1 MNCGLEMPFL
11 SLDALNEAALATV
24 IVEKP
29 EAQVIRPPRIV
40 ALRQIEVA
48 CAPEDTDNDE
58 LTEISSQELECHIY
72 DAEYTAVRRRETLR
86 DARAGIVLT
95 IIGVLS
101 LGILIWFAFWG
112 IPVTVTIIWALITG
126 ILILL
131 AITSWIWF
139 GLRVARRGRD
149 R

>member
-1 MNCGLEMPFL
+1 MPFL
-11 SLDALNEAALATV
+11 TLDALNEAALATV

-29 EAQVIRPPRIV
+29 EAQITRPPRVV
-40 ALRQIEVA
+40 ALRQAEAA
-48 CAPEDTDNDE
+48 CGPEDTDNDE

-72 DAEYTAVRRRETLR
+72 DAEYTAVHRRETLR
-86 DARAGIVLT
+86 DARAGIILT
-95 IIGVLS
+95 ILGVLS
-101 LGILIWFAFWG
+101 LGGLIWFAIWG
-112 IPVTVTIIWALITG
+112 IPITVTIIWALVTG

-139 GLRVARRGRD
+139 GLRIAHRGRD